1 MKLTIN
7 SFNQMQ
13 GVEVEFP
20 CEIKGKNGAGKS
32 TVIRAL
38 NYVLCE
44 KDPYPQEGL
53 KDDYSGCYSTSAIT
67 PEQLLISVE
76 LEHNGVVLRR
86 ESRPTSV
93 QLKNFYENKNQTF
106 SVENSFFIDGVRCA
120 KATDYTASLTEMF
133 GNIPMLLSAS
143 NFFKMKSNEK
153 LSFICET
160 FELQEVVDN
169 SEALKSTKSNLR
181 HQANELDVIIKTDT
195 MRISERQSFREE
207 LAAKQ
212 RILSDLKANTPT
224 LTSEQ
229 MAENNEILKQISDLE
244 KESPDLLQIK
254 ELTDTSDISKLR
266 GQNLLLEQS
275 NLNFLRKISENKEKI
290 KIAETTQ
297 EKLKELAILEAEM
310 SLLPKFDNFESY
322 KIFREANEPVILD
335 DATTFENSEIL
346 QTKSLISENQRII
359 ENYSNL
365 VNSAVCTKCAVCN
378 DKNCKNREI
387 GYLELAFYEKKE
399 KELGEKLTELEEKE
413 KSKII
418 DGILLLDYTKETE
431 IYNKKQLELK
441 LKRAEL
447 SAIPDAQ
454 ALEAMN
460 EQFNSEYKRNSLL
473 IEQNDFK
480 ISELSA
486 QADLNAQIEQ
496 ENAKIDEKNR
506 QLAKVFNEEKERQI
520 TALKLKMHVALVFDN
535 SEAIKSLE
543 VEISRLEKEVGAL
556 ELSERELA
564 KNKDLSKRV
573 YQKLAEVDGKI
584 FAAQRVFIDNLES
597 LEMDINAKIAEFGFE
612 CSLLSLTKGG
622 EPTCEF
628 RLKFKGEKYQ
638 SEAYRLLRNAKFC
651 EMLASKLKSGLP
663 IFVDES
669 QKIVNDEILSE
680 IKKIKN
686 ICLISADK
694 TYNQLTINKI

>member
-7 SFNQMQ
+7 SFNQTQ
-13 GVEVEFP
+13 GVVVEFP
-20 CEIKGKNGAGKS
+20 CEIKGANGTGKS
-32 TVIRAL
+32 TIIRAL
-38 NYVLCE
+38 SYVLGE
-44 KDPYPQEGL
+44 KDPCPQEGY
-53 KDDYSGCYSTSAIT
+53 KDDYSCCYSTEALT
-67 PEQLLISVE
+67 PEQLFISVE
-76 LEHNGVVLRR
+76 LEHNGRTYKR
-86 ESRPTSV
+86 ESRPTSA
-93 QLKNFYENKNQTF
+93 QLKKFYEAQSQIF
-106 SVENSFFIDGVRCA
+106 SVENSYYIDGIRCA
-120 KATDYTASLTEMF
+120 RATDYPATIAEVF
-133 GNIPMLLSAS
+133 GNVPMLLSAS
-143 NFFKMKSNEK
+143 SFFKMKPEDR
-153 LSFICET
+153 LTFLCQTFGLAEIADET
-160 FELQEVVDN
+160 QP
-169 SEALKSTKSNLR
+169 LKVAKSNLCK
-181 HQANELDVIIKTDT
+181 QASELDVIIKTDT
-195 MRISERQSFREE
+195 LRISERQE
-207 LAAKQ
+207 LRGKFVEKTKM
-212 RILSDLKANTPT
+212 LDELKNNIPT
-224 LTSEQ
+224 LTAEQ

-310 SLLPKFDNFESY
+310 SLLPKFGNFESY
-322 KIFREANEPVILD
+322 KIFREANEPVVLD
-335 DATTFENSEIL
+335 EATTFENSEIL

-418 DGILLLDYTKETE
+418 DGILLPDYTKETE

-447 SAIPDAQ
+447 SAIPDVQ

-473 IEQNDFK
+473 IEKNDAR
-480 ISELSA
+480 ISDLVAEEE
-486 QADLNAQIEQ
+486 LNAKLEA
-496 ENAKIDEKNR
+496 ENVIIREKNALTEKTFNEKRKAKID
-506 QLAKVFNEEKERQI
+506 
-520 TALKLKMHVALVFDN
+520 ALKSKMNVAQIADN
-535 SEAIKSLE
+535 SETIKTLE
-543 VEISRLEKEVGAL
+543 NEVAYLGKEVGAL
-556 ELSERELA
+556 ELSEREVQ
-564 KNKDLSKRV
+564 KNKEESKAVYSELARITGELIRERDTFLADLADLEKELNAR
-573 YQKLAEVDGKI
+573 LTP
-584 FAAQRVFIDNLES
+584 FAFS
-597 LEMDINAKIAEFGFE
+597 
-612 CSLLSLTKGG
+612 CTLLSTTKGG
-622 EPTCEF
+622 DPACDF
-628 RLKFKGEKYQ
+628 RLRYLGDDYQ

-651 EMLASKLKSGLP
+651 EMLSSRIGSELP
-663 IFVDES
+663 IFIDES
-669 QKIVNDEILSE
+669 QKIVNDDILAK

-686 ICLISADK
+686 VCLISANKDYKILTVDK
-694 TYNQLTINKI
+694 L